1 MFNFFEHIQKSKK
14 IEQMK
19 ISKKILGVW
28 LDHTKAQI
36 IEEKSN
42 SITSYTIESLSIQGE
57 K

>member
-1 MFNFFEHIQKSKK
+1 
-14 IEQMK
+14 MK